1 MGMGPGGGAA
11 AALNL
16 RGATLNRE
24 GGQVQVPGR
33 AVFTCACSAPWGDGA
48 RGSAPGN
55 AVEIPALKGGSRRL
69 PKRPAIAQRRPPR
82 LPLRRAHL
90 QLPGPGA
97 TADRRL
103 HRPPCSRGQSRVRA
117 PRGVCPQGPRVGW
130 ASYVPSK
137 FYYEHCSSGKQRKQ
151 FKEHA
156 WPHLLARVFCILL

>member
-1 MGMGPGGGAA
+1 MEPPLTEG
-11 AALNL
+11 
-16 RGATLNRE
+16 

-55 AVEIPALKGGSRRL
+55 AVEIPALKGGSRRR
-69 PKRPAIAQRRPPR
+69 PKRPAIAQRRPPQ
-82 LPLRRAHL
+82 LPPRRAHL
-90 QLPGPGA
+90 QLPGRGPLRIGDS
-97 TADRRL
+97 TAL
-103 HRPPCSRGQSRVRA
+103 RA
-117 PRGVCPQGPRVGW
+117 RAGKAGCEPRAGCVHKAPRVGW

-156 WPHLLARVFCILL
+156 GPHLLARVFCILL